1 MMSDEI
7 PIILSFVCIPHN
19 MIKFQKIDSASLH
32 IIRTDGISGQAKGR
46 QRKYRTGYGY
56 HAKGFFRKEHM
67 ERKLKSLLLFVQ
79 LCALFVLLIPAAAE
93 NGEILDGR
101 WLCSDVQGF
110 VTEDTRAELKDD
122 FALFVNKPW
131 ILKAEIPSISPSITP
146 LVENVLLVQERQIG
160 LMKDDSL
167 TGHDA
172 DLVHKFY
179 KLMTDRDYRNALGVQ
194 PVMPYIEA
202 IKSIDSIESLTEFQY
217 SKNNLLRLLPIT
229 VNVDADPTDP
239 DIYVAE
245 IDHQLL
251 MLGMASEYEKRT
263 EIGDELYQETHQ
275 VAMYMLQAVGYS
287 EEEADAVYN
296 NAIAY
301 ETKLASHIPAPLTR
315 SDPRYYESKINYFT
329 PEELTVLAG
338 NFPIMEML
346 ASLGMSGAK
355 RYLVVQPDYVAGL
368 QDVFTEENVPLIRDW
383 YIVNTLNNITFL
395 LDKETNKATSEIF
408 NSLSGLGSLEIPED
422 LTVLSNL
429 AELLPVPLD
438 NLYIQKYCT
447 EKMRQDVLM
456 MVDEIIP
463 YYRSV
468 LESVDWLSEETRKEA
483 IEKLD
488 AIDVKA
494 VYPDETADW
503 SGLDYA
509 GPEEGGNLLDAYSA
523 ITNFRISL
531 KAARIDTPVDKK
543 AWDQSL
549 NPASTVGAMYSPD
562 NNSIN
567 IFAGILNGEFYNE
580 GMTYEQMLGGIGFTI
595 GHEIS
600 HAFDTLGSQYDKDGA
615 VANWWT
621 DEDSAAY
628 RSRVD
633 KLAAWYDGF
642 IPFEGA
648 QYYGE
653 EVQTEACADM
663 ASMKCLLAIAAE
675 KEDFDYDTFF
685 RQFAA
690 NWRDQSTLD
699 SLRMKILIDHHP
711 MHYMRINA
719 TLAQYDEFLNFYGI
733 TEGDG
738 MYIAPEDRVAIW

>member
-1 MMSDEI
+1 MCA
-7 PIILSFVCIPHN
+7 L
-19 MIKFQKIDSASLH
+19 
-32 IIRTDGISGQAKGR
+32 
-46 QRKYRTGYGY
+46 
-56 HAKGFFRKEHM
+56 
-67 ERKLKSLLLFVQ
+67 
-79 LCALFVLLIPAAAE
+79 LCALFVILLPAAADG
-93 NGEILDGR
+93 GEILDGR

-110 VTEDTRAELKDD
+110 VTEDTPAELKDD
-122 FALFVNKPW
+122 FALYVNKPW
-131 ILKAEIPSISPSITP
+131 ILQAEVPAITSSITP
-146 LVENVLLVQERQIG
+146 LVDNMLLVKERQAA

-179 KLMTDRDYRNALGVQ
+179 RLMTDWDTRNAQGVE
-194 PVMPYIEA
+194 PVMPYIKA
-202 IKSIDSIESLTEFQY
+202 MNAVDSLNSLTELLY
-217 SKNNLLRLLPIT
+217 SKYNLLHLLPIT

-239 DIYVAE
+239 DIYVTE
-245 IDHQLL
+245 IDHQML
-251 MLGMASEYEKRT
+251 MLGPASEYTERT
-263 EIGDELYQETHQ
+263 EYGDELYQETHQ
-275 VAMYMLQAVGYS
+275 IAMYMLQAVGYS
-287 EEEADAVYN
+287 AEEAEAVYG

-301 ETKLASHIPAPLTR
+301 ETKLAAHIPNPLPR

-329 PEELTVLAG
+329 PEELAALAG
-338 NFPIMEML
+338 DFPITDML
-346 ASLGMSGAK
+346 ASLGMAGAK
-355 RYLVVQPDYVAGL
+355 RYNVVQPDYIAGI
-368 QDVFTEENVPLIRDW
+368 QEVFTEENVPLIRDW
-383 YIVNTLNNITFL
+383 LIVNTLSNVTRL
-395 LDKETNKATSEIF
+395 LDEKTINGTSDIYG
-408 NSLSGLGSLEIPED
+408 NIDIKISED
-422 LTVLSNL
+422 LSVLSDL
-429 AELLPVPLD
+429 EDLLPVPLD

-447 EKMRQDVLM
+447 EKMRQDVLAI
-456 MVDEIIP
+456 VNEIIP
-463 YYRSV
+463 YYREM
-468 LESVDWLSEETRKEA
+468 LESVSWLSEETRKAA

-509 GPEEGGNLLDAYSA
+509 GPEEGGTLLEAYSA
-523 ITNFRISL
+523 ITDFRISL

-543 AWDQSL
+543 GWNQQL
-549 NPASTVGAMYSPD
+549 NPASSVGAQYSPD

-615 VANWWT
+615 VSNWWT
-621 DEDSAAY
+621 EEDSAAY

-648 QYYGE
+648 EYYGE
-653 EVQTEACADM
+653 EIQTEACADM

-675 KEDFDYDTFF
+675 KEDFDYDMFF

-690 NWRDQSTLD
+690 NWRDQSTLAYLENKIQID
-699 SLRMKILIDHHP
+699 SHP

-719 TLAQYDEFLNFYGI
+719 TLAQFDKFLDFYGI
-733 TEGDG
+733 REGDG

>member
-1 MMSDEI
+1 
-7 PIILSFVCIPHN
+7 
-19 MIKFQKIDSASLH
+19 
-32 IIRTDGISGQAKGR
+32 
-46 QRKYRTGYGY
+46 
-56 HAKGFFRKEHM
+56 M
-67 ERKLKSLLLFVQ
+67 ERKLTFLFLCAL
-79 LCALFVLLIPAAAE
+79 LCALFITLFPAAADG
-93 NGEILDGR
+93 GEILDGR

-110 VTEDTRAELKDD
+110 VTEDTPAELKDD
-122 FALFVNKPW
+122 FALYVNKPW
-131 ILKAEIPSISPSITP
+131 ILQAEIPSVTDTITP
-146 LVENVLLVQERQIG
+146 LVDNMLLVKERQIA

-179 KLMTDRDYRNALGVQ
+179 KLMTDRDARNAMGVK

-202 IKSIDSIESLTEFQY
+202 VNAVDSLDSLTEFLY

-229 VNVDADPTDP
+229 VNVDPDPTDP
-239 DIYVAE
+239 DIYTAE

-251 MLGMASEYEKRT
+251 MLGTASEYSNRT
-263 EIGDELYQETHQ
+263 EIGEELYEETHQ
-275 VAMYMLQAVGYS
+275 IAMYMLQAVGYS
-287 EEEADAVYN
+287 GEEAEVIYQ
-296 NAIAY
+296 NALAY
-301 ETKLASHIPAPLTR
+301 ETQLAAHIPAPLPR

-329 PEELTVLAG
+329 PEELTELAG
-338 NFPIMEML
+338 DFPIMDML
-346 ASLGMSGAK
+346 ASLGMSGGK
-355 RYLVVQPDYVAGL
+355 RYNVVQPDYVAGL
-368 QDVFTEENVPLIRDW
+368 QEVFTEENVPLIRDW
-383 YIVNTLNNITFL
+383 FIVNILSNVTRL
-395 LDKETNKATSEIF
+395 LDENTEKGVNAVY
-408 NSLSGLGSLEIPED
+408 NDLNGSTGPVISED
-422 LTVLSNL
+422 LSVLADL
-429 AELLPVPLD
+429 EEQLPVPLD

-447 EKMRQDVLM
+447 EQMREDVLAL
-456 MVDEIIP
+456 VNEIIP
-463 YYRSV
+463 YYRAM
-468 LESVDWLSEETRKEA
+468 LGTVDWLSDETRNAA

-509 GPEEGGNLLDAYSA
+509 GPEEGGTLLEAYSA
-523 ITNFRISL
+523 ITDFRLSL

-543 AWDQSL
+543 AWNQTL
-549 NPASTVGAMYSPD
+549 NPASSIGAMYTPD

-567 IFAGILNGEFYNE
+567 IFASILNGEYYNE
-580 GMTYEQMLGGIGFTI
+580 GMSYEQMLGGIGFTI

-615 VANWWT
+615 VSNWWT
-621 DEDSAAY
+621 EEDSAAY

-648 QYYGE
+648 EYYGE
-653 EVQTEACADM
+653 EIQTEACADM
-663 ASMKCLLAIAAE
+663 AAMKCLLAIAAE
-675 KEDFDYDTFF
+675 KKDFDYDMFF
-685 RQFAA
+685 RQFAT

-699 SLRMKILIDHHP
+699 SLKMKILVDHHP

-719 TLAQYDEFLNFYGI
+719 TLAQYDEFLDFYGI

>member
-1 MMSDEI
+1 M
-7 PIILSFVCIPHN
+7 PA
-19 MIKFQKIDSASLH
+19 SA
-32 IIRTDGISGQAKGR
+32 DG
-46 QRKYRTGYGY
+46 
-56 HAKGFFRKEHM
+56 
-67 ERKLKSLLLFVQ
+67 
-79 LCALFVLLIPAAAE
+79 
-93 NGEILDGR
+93 GEILDGR

-110 VTEDTRAELKDD
+110 VTEDTPAELKDD
-122 FALFVNKPW
+122 FALYINKPW
-131 ILKAEIPSISPSITP
+131 ILQAEIPAISPSITP
-146 LVENVLLVQERQIG
+146 LVDNMLLVKDRQIA

-179 KLMTDRDYRNALGVQ
+179 KLMTDWDARNAQGVK

-202 IKSIDSIESLTEFQY
+202 IKAADSMESLTGFMY

-229 VNVDADPTDP
+229 VNVDPDPTDP
-239 DIYVAE
+239 DIYTAE

-251 MLGMASEYEKRT
+251 MLGTASEYTNRT
-263 EIGDELYQETHQ
+263 EIGDELYEETHRI
-275 VAMYMLQAVGYS
+275 AMYMLQAVGYS
-287 EEEADAVYN
+287 EEEAEVIFA
-296 NAIAY
+296 NALVY
-301 ETKLASHIPAPLTR
+301 ETQIAAHIPAPLPR

-329 PEELTVLAG
+329 PEELTALAG
-338 NFPIMEML
+338 DFPIMDML
-346 ASLGMSGAK
+346 ASLGMSGGK
-355 RYLVVQPDYVAGL
+355 RYLVVQPDYIAGL
-368 QDVFTEENVPLIRDW
+368 QEVFTEENLPLIRDW
-383 YIVNTLNNITFL
+383 FIVNTLTHVTNL
-395 LDKETNKATSEIF
+395 LDKKTELDISAIYTE
-408 NSLSGLGSLEIPED
+408 LEGSARPGISED
-422 LTVLSNL
+422 LSVLGTL
-429 AELLPVPLD
+429 EELLPVPLD

-447 EKMRQDVLM
+447 EQMRQDVLDL
-456 MVDEIIP
+456 VNEIIP
-463 YYRSV
+463 YYRSM
-468 LESVDWLSEETRKEA
+468 LESVDWLSEETRNAA

-488 AIDVKA
+488 AMDVKA

-509 GPEEGGNLLDAYSA
+509 GPEEGGTLLEAYSA
-523 ITNFRISL
+523 ITDFRISL

-543 AWDQSL
+543 AWNQTL
-549 NPASTVGAMYSPD
+549 NPASSVGAQYSPE

-600 HAFDTLGSQYDKDGA
+600 HAFDTLGSQYDKNGA
-615 VANWWT
+615 VSNWWSE
-621 DEDSAAY
+621 EDSAAY

-648 QYYGE
+648 EYYGE
-653 EVQTEACADM
+653 EIQTEACADM
-663 ASMKCLLAIAAE
+663 ASMKCLLAIAAD
-675 KEDFDYDTFF
+675 KEDFDYDMFF
-685 RQFAA
+685 RQFAS

-699 SLRMKILIDHHP
+699 SLKMKILIDHHP

-719 TLAQYDEFLNFYGI
+719 TLAQYDEFLDFYGI
-733 TEGDG
+733 KEGDG